1 MYIRIIRGQNQI
13 GGNIIEIRSKN
24 TKIILDIGKE
34 LEKEITEIPLVKG
47 LYRAY

>member
-24 TKIILDIGKE
+24 TKIILDTGKE
-34 LEKEITEIPLVKG
+34 EKPEE
-47 LYRAY
+47 